1 MQELHVCCL
10 KASCVIFCLQKR
22 MHTMNAAA
30 LKDAAEAV
38 GKFTAAMSH
47 WKCTIALFPHTTDCT
62 SFNQSI
68 AGHQAITPVAV
79 SNCDSGGWI
88 CKQSHWTR
96 FLHGNEPISIVP
108 YTVCHLSNHWV
119 GPWSRNLAS
128 HVWPTGSSAQQG
140 RLALTLMWYHVMEA
154 GSSLSTSA
162 VIV

>member
-68 AGHQAITPVAV
+68 PGHQPSLLLLSVTVIR
-79 SNCDSGGWI
+79 GGG
-88 CKQSHWTR
+88 SV
-96 FLHGNEPISIVP
+96 N
-108 YTVCHLSNHWV
+108 NHT
-119 GPWSRNLAS
+119 GHDLYMETSQLAS
-128 HVWPTGSSAQQG
+128 SPTLSAICPITEWD
-140 RLALTLMWYHVMEA
+140 REA
-154 GSSLSTSA
+154 GTSPLMSDPQGPAHKRVGWRSLSCG
-162 VIV
+162 IM